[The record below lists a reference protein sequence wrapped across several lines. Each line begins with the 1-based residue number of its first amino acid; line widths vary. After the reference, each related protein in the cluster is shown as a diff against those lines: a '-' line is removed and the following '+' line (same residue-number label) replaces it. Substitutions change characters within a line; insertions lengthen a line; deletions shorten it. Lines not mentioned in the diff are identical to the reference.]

1 MLAPELDGEGGGV
14 DVADEIAY
22 CEERLARSVSRK
34 RGGKGM
40 GLVGGTAGEDSRC
53 KDWE

>member
-22 CEERLARSVSRK
+22 CGERLARSVNKK
-34 RGGKGM
+34 RGGEGD
-40 GLVGGTAGEDSRC
+40 GVGGRNGGRG
-53 KDWE
+53 